1 MFIKR
6 LDFIS
11 PPVTFYHQG
20 YLSHSSII
28 SGIISI
34 ISIAFIFA
42 LAIYFSLDIIKRND
56 PNIFSYN
63 SFTEDAGIF
72 SMNSSGLFHFI
83 SMGTLF
89 NNFEMGGVDFTD
101 FRIIG
106 FEESTENYLQ
116 DGNLYGRNHW
126 LYGQCNNKSDTEG
139 IGYLINYSF
148 FEKSACIRKFYSIED
163 KKYYDTSD
171 SKFRWPEIA
180 HGTYHK
186 NYKVYSIVVEKCKEE
201 SLNVILGEGQQ
212 CKNIF
217 DSDNL
222 NTSFYGKIFFYFVNH
237 YIDALNYENPNIKFI
252 YLIEGVLV
260 QNGYTSNNLNF
271 HPTLVKTHNGLIFD
285 NIEEKTGYLLERNDV
300 VNSKNDNNEYFTTYT
315 IWLKNIMNYNERTYK
330 RIQDVISSIGG
341 IYQFIIVVSICINKL
356 FNNYIILSD
365 TEILLNTSIYKAK
378 TFNKNKIKSLKK
390 KFNEEIKKEDINQPN
405 NKRKFNTEK
414 PINKNEVNK
423 SEVIKND
430 NTYSINNCITSYEHI
445 NINKIKME
453 NELNKES
460 QRSILIKKNKEKNIC
475 NFLLYKIS
483 CRKTDNIFQIYHDFR
498 IKMIS
503 EEHLIKNHL
512 DI

>member
-34 ISIAFIFA
+34 ISVSFIFA
-42 LAIYFSLDIIKRND
+42 LAIYFSLDLIKRRD
-56 PNIFSYN
+56 PNVFSYN

-72 SMNSSGLFHFI
+72 PLNSSGLFHFI
-83 SMGTLF
+83 SMGTLL
-89 NNFEMGGVDFTD
+89 NNFEMDGVNFTD

-106 FEESTENYLQ
+106 FEESSEAYFQ
-116 DGNLYGRNHW
+116 DRDLYSRNHW

-222 NTSFYGKIFFYFVNH
+222 KYFF
-237 YIDALNYENPNIKFI
+237 
-252 YLIEGVLV
+252 
-260 QNGYTSNNLNF
+260 
-271 HPTLVKTHNGLIFD
+271 
-285 NIEEKTGYLLERNDV
+285 
-300 VNSKNDNNEYFTTYT
+300 
-315 IWLKNIMNYNERTYK
+315 
-330 RIQDVISSIGG
+330 
-341 IYQFIIVVSICINKL
+341 
-356 FNNYIILSD
+356 IL
-365 TEILLNTSIYKAK
+365 
-378 TFNKNKIKSLKK
+378 
-390 KFNEEIKKEDINQPN
+390 
-405 NKRKFNTEK
+405 
-414 PINKNEVNK
+414 
-423 SEVIKND
+423 
-430 NTYSINNCITSYEHI
+430 
-445 NINKIKME
+445 
-453 NELNKES
+453 
-460 QRSILIKKNKEKNIC
+460 
-475 NFLLYKIS
+475 
-483 CRKTDNIFQIYHDFR
+483 
-498 IKMIS
+498 
-503 EEHLIKNHL
+503 
-512 DI
+512 